1 MSWLFSQA
9 LVEESLE
16 GTFLTATRSAQ
27 LNVMP
32 TQRKFW
38 HRDKTIEHSN
48 LSQYGLTSRLLT
60 EPYGKVVLT
69 SYLEDFPAKTYPRQ
83 GQTTTSTELS
93 KGLKGV
99 RPDYGESIKE
109 LLMKF
114 NLVLSS
120 LRTPTTLEVED
131 LTPSSKTLTAWCIM
145 LHGVCWGLGTIKHR
159 TKESGSGL
167 WREYKRIIDEV
178 QPSFVFIENSH
189 NLRSRGLDT
198 ILKDLNGLVYNAA
211 WGVLG
216 AGDNKAPHQ
225 RKRLWIMAADTNGA
239 QWERGWLSSRGFKKN
254 PNFRLGSWWETEP
267 KICRVDDGVA
277 NRVDRLIAIGNGQ
290 VPSVAERAFTTLA
303 SILEHTYEKEKEQ
316 SESTSGL

>member
-1 MSWLFSQA
+1 MKKKNKRYMNELALFA
-9 LVEESLE
+9 GAGGGILGGNLFNCNTICAVERNAYSAQVLAQRQNDRTLKPFPIWSDIETFDGTLWKGRVDIISGGFPCQDISPARSNNHINGAIKGLE
-16 GTFLTATRSAQ
+16 GSA
-27 LNVMP
+27 
-32 TQRKFW
+32 
-38 HRDKTIEHSN
+38 
-48 LSQYGLTSRLLT
+48 
-60 EPYGKVVLT
+60 
-69 SYLEDFPAKTYPRQ
+69 
-83 GQTTTSTELS
+83 
-93 KGLKGV
+93 
-99 RPDYGESIKE
+99 
-109 LLMKF
+109 
-114 NLVLSS
+114 
-120 LRTPTTLEVED
+120 
-131 LTPSSKTLTAWCIM
+131 
-145 LHGVCWGLGTIKHR
+145 
-159 TKESGSGL
+159 SGL

-198 ILKDLNGLVYNAA
+198 ILKDLNGLGYNAA